1 MQIYIEKIGMIR
13 PYSNPKNKKLNL
25 EIDWSVEYYDTDLR
39 EIRYDCILK
48 SINSLDLSF
57 KVEGLL
63 KLESFEEFS
72 QASCSQLIFDKALD
86 VLMGMFSLTRQSTHV
101 LEGNE
106 SCNYFGS
113 EKISDTLSN

>member
-1 MQIYIEKIGMIR
+1 MQIYIEKIGMMR

-25 EIDWSVEYYDTDLR
+25 EIDWSVEYYDTDLG

-72 QASCSQLIFDKALD
+72 QATCSQLIFDKAFD
-86 VLMGMFSLTRQSTHV
+86 ILMSLFSLTRQSTHE
-101 LEGNE
+101 LQGNE
-106 SCNYFGS
+106 SYNYFDS